1 MCCVEGKN
9 DLSFKL
15 PYCLHL
21 SSSEMEQRL
30 NFHWLKAILLALDI
44 HLPDMI
50 AGCLLAGKLWYAA
63 AVAADG
69 HLAQG
74 SLHLAGCHR
83 LRLRNN
89 LLKYCSTNI
98 RLFSLHSYRPFLSNY

>member
-1 MCCVEGKN
+1 MFNLCCVEEKN
-9 DLSFKL
+9 DLSFFL
-15 PYCLHL
+15 SNCLISLHL

-30 NFHWLKAILLALDI
+30 HFHWIKAIPGHI
-44 HLPDMI
+44 LPDMI
-50 AGCLLAGKLWYAA
+50 AGCLLAGKLGYAA

-89 LLKYCSTNI
+89 LLIIC
-98 RLFSLHSYRPFLSNY
+98 LLSLHFYRTIL